1 MKTLNTTK
9 LLTISL
15 RRGRAGGG
23 HHRSDGG
30 QPTLDAL
37 VRDRPTVCPEHDRQ
51 SWRLDR
57 RRPLMGPGVLA
68 GGALALL
75 TISLVRAWAR
85 MLGTGRR
92 VITTRHRKG
101 WTKIDRDTLED
112 ALERRLEV
120 IDRRNDIVVRIN
132 RRSRVNARLVTPDPS
147 VSGPAQEMRDT
158 IDAQCESRS
167 LPCRSGRITSTVPRF
182 LTSRREVR

>member
-1 MKTLNTTK
+1 MKTLDTTK

-15 RRGRAGGG
+15 RVVGLGVAAIVLMAASQLLMLPFETDPLLPQNTIDSLG
-23 HHRSDGG
+23 D
-30 QPTLDAL
+30 
-37 VRDRPTVCPEHDRQ
+37 
-51 SWRLDR
+51 WIR

-75 TISLVRAWAR
+75 TISLVWAWVR

-101 WTKIDRDTLED
+101 WTKIDSATLED
-112 ALERRLEV
+112 AIERRLEV

-132 RRSRVNARLVTPDPS
+132 RRGRVNARLVTPDPS

-182 LTSRREVR
+182 LTSRRKVR